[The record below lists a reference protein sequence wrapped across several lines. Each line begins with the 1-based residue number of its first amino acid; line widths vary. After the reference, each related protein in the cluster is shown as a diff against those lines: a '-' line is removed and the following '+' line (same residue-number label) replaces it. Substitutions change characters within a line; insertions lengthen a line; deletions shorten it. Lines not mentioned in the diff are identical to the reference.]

1 MKMAGDVKE
10 EHRLHAIE
18 LQSLEKEIEA
28 NPKFSLAEIKAKF
41 YCCLAHDWY
50 QMDME
55 EEGHRLL
62 LKAESVCPGYFKG
75 TVIKQVEE
83 SEDFGI
89 IIKNLTIE
97 LLQLLSQSNG

>member
-1 MKMAGDVKE
+1 MKMAGDVKDK
-10 EHRLHAIE
+10 HRLHAVE
-18 LQSLEKEIEA
+18 LEKCEREIET
-28 NPKFSLAEIKAKF
+28 NPKFALAELKAKF

-50 QMDME
+50 QMDMD

-62 LKAESVCPGYFKG
+62 LKADDVCPGYFKG
-75 TVIKQVEE
+75 PVIKQVEE
-83 SEDFGI
+83 SEEFGI